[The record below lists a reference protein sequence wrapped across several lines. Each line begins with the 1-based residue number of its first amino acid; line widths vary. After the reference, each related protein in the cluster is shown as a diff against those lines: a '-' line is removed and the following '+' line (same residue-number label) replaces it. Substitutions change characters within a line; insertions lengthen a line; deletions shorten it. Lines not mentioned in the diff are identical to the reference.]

1 MVWADYL
8 IILVVL
14 VSALIGVWR
23 GFIREA
29 FSLGTWVLAFWV
41 SLFFSHP
48 FAGLLQDVI
57 SEPSLRLGVAYLSLF
72 IMTLL
77 VGALVNH
84 LASSLVKVTGLG
96 GMDRMLGVIFGLARG
111 VVVVVILVILAGL
124 TPMPG
129 DSWWKHSFFIEYF
142 EVLAIWSQGILP
154 DDIAAYFRY

>member
-8 IILVVL
+8 ILLIIL

-23 GFIREA
+23 GFVREA
-29 FSLGTWVLAFWV
+29 FSLGTWILAFWV

-48 FAGLLQDVI
+48 FAGLLQGAI
-57 SEPSLRLGVAYLSLF
+57 TEPSLRLGVAYLSLF

-84 LASSLVKVTGLG
+84 LASSLVKVTGLT
-96 GMDRMLGVIFGLARG
+96 GMDRTLGVFFGIARG
-111 VVVVVILVILAGL
+111 LVLVVILVMLAGL

-129 DSWWKHSFFIEYF
+129 DSWWKDAFFIEYF
-142 EVLAIWSQGILP
+142 EGLAVWSQDLLP